1 VSGAAHSRKGSKLER
16 DAAKVLGGKRMV
28 LSGAVGGGDIALP
41 SGSMWADW
49 SFEAKSR
56 ARLPAYFSLAMRQA
70 EAECLGTRRR
80 PAVILKEDRGRIMFA
95 CYLDDIVQW
104 TQALSEVGQGAQMK
118 STIRQI
124 RHQLDDLER
133 RL

>member
-1 VSGAAHSRKGSKLER
+1 MSGAAAKAKGSKLER
-16 DAAKVLGGKRMV
+16 DAAKILGGKRMV

-41 SGSMWADW
+41 SDSIFNDW
-49 SFEAKSR
+49 SWEAKSR
-56 ARLPAYFSLAMRQA
+56 ARLPAYFTLAMKQA
-70 EAECLGTRRR
+70 ELECRGTSKR
-80 PAVILKEDRGRIMFA
+80 PAIILKEDRGNIMFCA
-95 CYLDDIVQW
+95 YLNDFVQW
-104 TQALSEVGQGAQMK
+104 AQALSEVGQGAQIK